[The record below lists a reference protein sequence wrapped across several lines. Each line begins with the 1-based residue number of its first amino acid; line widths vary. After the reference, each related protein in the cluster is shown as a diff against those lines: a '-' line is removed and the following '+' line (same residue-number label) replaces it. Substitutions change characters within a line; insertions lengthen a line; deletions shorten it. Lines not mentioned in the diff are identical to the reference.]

1 MSRAK
6 KHFSNAKKH
15 AIPTFIIATGIGFIF
30 LGIFILW
37 VALLPTPDLSSFEDR
52 KVIES
57 TKIYDRTGEVLLYDV
72 NKDIKRSS
80 IPLEDISPYIRN
92 ATVAL
97 EDDTF
102 YEHMGIR
109 PVSVLRAALAN
120 LLRGEFSQGG
130 STITQQVVKNSILT
144 TEKLISRKIKEWF
157 LAIKLEQKYTK
168 DEILETYLNESPY
181 GGTLYGVEEA
191 SQNFF
196 GVSASDVTLAEAAYL
211 AALPKA
217 PTFFSP
223 YGNNQEA
230 LENRK
235 NFALKRMLELG
246 FISEEEYKEA
256 LREQV
261 VFEGR
266 RDSSILAPHFVFY
279 VQEELE
285 KKYGPRFLETGGVK
299 VITTLDYEL
308 QDKAEAIV
316 NQYALENA
324 ERFDAENAALVSIDP
339 RNGEVLTMVGSRD
352 YFDEE
357 IDGNFN
363 IAVAERQ
370 PGSTFKPFVYA
381 QALREGYTRD
391 TVVFDVPT
399 QFSTACSPTDLS
411 NEAPC
416 YAPNNYDSKFRGPM
430 RFIDALAQS
439 VNVPA
444 VKALYL
450 VGIQDAI
457 SLASRMGLTTLVD
470 PARYGLS
477 LVLGGGEVRLLD
489 MVSAYGVFA
498 AEGIRNEP
506 VVIKEIIAKDDST
519 LYEQESNPRQVLEA
533 EVARELTYML
543 SNNEARIPAFG
554 ANSPLYFPGYDVAA
568 KTGTT
573 NDYRDAWIIGYTP
586 NIVVGAW
593 AGNNDNRS
601 MDKQVAG
608 FIIAPLWSDFMRE
621 ALVARDQEFF
631 GEVPSI
637 PQDIQPILRGI
648 WINTEDGEEFTG
660 IHSILHYINKSNP
673 RGPAPLNPAQDPQYL
688 LWETAVQRW
697 VGSN

>member
-1 MSRAK
+1 MIRRVK
-6 KHFSNAKKH
+6 KHFFPIV
-15 AIPTFIIATGIGFIF
+15 AIGASIGFILF
-30 LGIFILW
+30 GLFVLW

-52 KVIES
+52 KIIDS

-72 NKDIKRSS
+72 NHDITRNVISLSS
-80 IPLEDISPYIRN
+80 MSPYIRN

-102 YEHMGIR
+102 YQHIGVR
-109 PVSVLRAALAN
+109 PISVLRAVLTN
-120 LLRGEFSQGG
+120 IIRGEFSQGG

-144 TEKLISRKIKEWF
+144 KEKQISRKIKEWF
-157 LAIKLEQKYTK
+157 LAIKLEKEYTK

-196 GVSASDVTLAEAAYL
+196 GISASDLTLAEAAYL
-211 AALPKA
+211 ASLPQA
-217 PTFFSP
+217 PTFYSP
-223 YGNNQEA
+223 YGNNREA
-230 LENRK
+230 LEDRK
-235 NFALKRMLELG
+235 NFALRRMLDLN
-246 FISEEEYKEA
+246 FITQEEHDAAKQ
-256 LREQV
+256 EQV

-266 RDSSILAPHFVFY
+266 RTASIKAPHFVFY
-279 VQEELE
+279 VQEQLE
-285 KKYGPRFLETGGVK
+285 EKYGPRFLDTGGIR

-308 QDKAEAIV
+308 QTKAEAIV

-324 ERFDAENAALVSIDP
+324 EKFDAENAALVAIDP
-339 RNGEVLTMVGSRD
+339 KNGDVLAMVGSRN
-352 YFDEE
+352 YFDDK

-363 IAVAERQ
+363 IALAERQ

-399 QFSTACSPTDLS
+399 QFSTSCRPTDLDS
-411 NEAPC
+411 SSPC
-416 YAPNNYDSKFRGPM
+416 YAPSNYDNVFRGPM
-430 RFIDALAQS
+430 KFIDALAQS
-439 VNVPA
+439 VNIPA
-444 VKALYL
+444 VKVLYL

-457 SLASRMGLTTLVD
+457 SLASRMGLTSLVD

-498 AEGIRNEP
+498 NEGVRNEP
-506 VVIKEIIAKDDST
+506 TVIKEIIEKDDT
-519 LYEQESNPRQVLEA
+519 KIFEQELRPQQVLETD
-533 EVARELTYML
+533 VARELTYML

-554 ANSPLYFPGYDVAA
+554 VNSPLHFPGYDVAA

-593 AGNNDNRS
+593 AGNNNNRS
-601 MDKQVAG
+601 MDKKVAG
-608 FIIAPLWSDFMRE
+608 FIIAPLWNEFMRE
-621 ALVARDQEFF
+621 ALSVRDKEFF
-631 GEVPSI
+631 GEVPPI
-637 PQDIQPILRGI
+637 PDDLKPILRGV
-648 WINTEDGEEFTG
+648 WLTGEGFNEG
-660 IHSILHYINKSNP
+660 IGGVHSILQYITKTNP
-673 RGPAPLNPAQDPQYL
+673 RGPIPENPLNDPQYL
-688 LWETAVQRW
+688 FWETGVKRW
-697 VGSN
+697 IGNN